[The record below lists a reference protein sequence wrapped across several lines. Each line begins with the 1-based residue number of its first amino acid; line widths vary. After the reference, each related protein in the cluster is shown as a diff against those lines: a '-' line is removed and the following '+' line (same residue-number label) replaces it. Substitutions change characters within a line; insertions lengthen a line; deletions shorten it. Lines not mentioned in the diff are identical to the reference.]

1 MIGVHICVR
10 ECVSVCVS
18 GGGVLIFNGLSPY
31 YFLSGL
37 EVFAFG
43 GILT

>member
-1 MIGVHICVR
+1 MHMR
-10 ECVSVCVS
+10 VCVS
-18 GGGVLIFNGLSPY
+18 MCVCVFGGFIFNGLSPY